1 MDLTRNPCRPTPLF
15 PLQLKFCKCKDL
27 FFPILLSRV
36 VKTNPPQY
44 TFHCSTGDEVT
55 GPSAKDKDLGAIYV
69 SRGNKIINKSGY
81 RVGIHPKDM
90 ASIETGVIIALLCL
104 NLGILILGI
113 SFLRKHTEELVK
125 ALDQS
130 ISQALVSIVENVK
143 SELPMSGDINP
154 VQMAVASFIQQMANR
169 PPELKAQVI
178 PRAED
183 GKFSKALD

>member
-1 MDLTRNPCRPTPLF
+1 VGATR
-15 PLQLKFCKCKDL
+15 KDIRL
-27 FFPILLSRV
+27 RDEIALS
-36 VKTNPPQY
+36 
-44 TFHCSTGDEVT
+44 
-55 GPSAKDKDLGAIYV
+55 I
-69 SRGNKIINKSGY
+69 GNKINNKSGY
-81 RVGIHPKDM
+81 RVGAHPKHM
-90 ASIETGVIIALLCL
+90 TSIEFAVIIAFFCL
-104 NLGILILGI
+104 NIGIIILGI

-178 PRAED
+178 SRAED
-183 GKFSKALD
+183 GKFAKALD

>member
-1 MDLTRNPCRPTPLF
+1 MT
-15 PLQLKFCKCKDL
+15 
-27 FFPILLSRV
+27 
-36 VKTNPPQY
+36 
-44 TFHCSTGDEVT
+44 
-55 GPSAKDKDLGAIYV
+55 
-69 SRGNKIINKSGY
+69 
-81 RVGIHPKDM
+81 
-90 ASIETGVIIALLCL
+90 SIEIAVIIALLCL
-104 NLGILILGI
+104 NLGIVILGI

-178 PRAED
+178 PRAEN
-183 GKFSKALD
+183 GKFAKALD

>member
-1 MDLTRNPCRPTPLF
+1 MT
-15 PLQLKFCKCKDL
+15 
-27 FFPILLSRV
+27 
-36 VKTNPPQY
+36 
-44 TFHCSTGDEVT
+44 
-55 GPSAKDKDLGAIYV
+55 
-69 SRGNKIINKSGY
+69 
-81 RVGIHPKDM
+81 
-90 ASIETGVIIALLCL
+90 SIEFAVIIAFFCL
-104 NLGILILGI
+104 NIGIIILGI

-178 PRAED
+178 SRAED
-183 GKFSKALD
+183 GKFAKALD

>member
-1 MDLTRNPCRPTPLF
+1 MGATR
-15 PLQLKFCKCKDL
+15 KDIRL
-27 FFPILLSRV
+27 R
-36 VKTNPPQY
+36 
-44 TFHCSTGDEVT
+44 DEI
-55 GPSAKDKDLGAIYV
+55 AL
-69 SRGNKIINKSGY
+69 SRGNKINNKSRY
-81 RVGIHPKDM
+81 RVGTHPKDM
-90 ASIETGVIIALLCL
+90 TSIEIGVIIALLCL
-104 NLGILILGI
+104 NLGIVILGI

-178 PRAED
+178 SRAED
-183 GKFSKALD
+183 GKFAKALD

>member
-1 MDLTRNPCRPTPLF
+1 MP
-15 PLQLKFCKCKDL
+15 
-27 FFPILLSRV
+27 SRV
-36 VKTNPPQY
+36 VKTNSPQY

-69 SRGNKIINKSGY
+69 SRGNEMNNKSGY
-81 RVGIHPKDM
+81 RVGIHPENM
-90 ASIETGVIIALLCL
+90 TSIEFAVIIGFFCL
-104 NLGILILGI
+104 NIGIIILGI

-143 SELPMSGDINP
+143 TELPMSGDINP

-169 PPELKAQVI
+169 PPELKAEII
-178 PRAED
+178 PRAEN
-183 GKFSKALD
+183 GKFVKALD